1 MKQISLIVPCFNEQ
15 DSIRFFVEKV
25 EEIFLQLPNYSYE
38 IVFINDG
45 SKDRTKEVILDLS
58 NINKKIKLVDLAR
71 NFGKEIALAAGLDY
85 CSGNAVIPMDVDM
98 QDPPEVIIDFINK
111 WEEGYDVVY
120 GIREE
125 RVGDTFLK
133 KLTAFL
139 FYRVIN
145 LLSDTKIPKDTGD
158 FRLMDKKVVEVLKQ
172 MKERHRFMKGIFAW
186 VGFNQIGIPYV
197 RKPRVSGQSKFNF
210 IKLSALAL
218 EGITSFSVRPLKL
231 ASFFGFFTSV
241 IAFIYGSYIIIR
253 SLINGSDVPG
263 YPSLIVIILFLGG
276 IQLIS
281 IGLLGEY
288 IGRIYNETK
297 ERPLYIVNQAYGFT
311 N

>member
-71 NFGKEIALAAGLDY
+71 NFGKEIALTAGLDY
-85 CSGNAVIPMDVDM
+85 CSGDAVIPMDVDM

-125 RVGDTFLK
+125 RVGDSFLK

-186 VGFNQIGIPYV
+186 VGFNQIGIPYI
-197 RKPRVSGQSKFNF
+197 RKPRVSGQSKFNL
-210 IKLSALAL
+210 IKLSTLAL

-297 ERPLYIVNQAYGFT
+297 KRPLYIVNQAYGFT

>member
-58 NINKKIKLVDLAR
+58 SINKKIKLVDLAR

-85 CSGNAVIPMDVDM
+85 CNGDAVIPMDVDM

-125 RVGDTFLK
+125 RVGDSFLK

-186 VGFNQIGIPYV
+186 VGFNQIGIPYI
-197 RKPRVSGQSKFNF
+197 RKPRVSGQSKFNL
-210 IKLSALAL
+210 IKLSTLAL

-297 ERPLYIVNQAYGFT
+297 KRPLYIVNQAYGFT

>member
-85 CSGNAVIPMDVDM
+85 CNGDAVIPMDVDM

-125 RVGDTFLK
+125 RVGDSFLK

-186 VGFNQIGIPYV
+186 VGFNQIGIPYI
-197 RKPRVSGQSKFNF
+197 RKPRVSGQSKFNL
-210 IKLSALAL
+210 IKLSTLAL

-297 ERPLYIVNQAYGFT
+297 KRPLYIVNQAYGFT

>member
-241 IAFIYGSYIIIR
+241 VAFVYGSYIIIR

>member
-85 CSGNAVIPMDVDM
+85 CSGDAVIPMDVDM
-98 QDPPEVIIDFINK
+98 QDPPEVIKDFINK

-139 FYRVIN
+139 FYRAIN

-297 ERPLYIVNQAYGFT
+297 KRPLYIVNQAYGFT

>member
-186 VGFNQIGIPYV
+186 VGFNQTGIPYV

-241 IAFIYGSYIIIR
+241 VAFVYGSYIIIR

-281 IGLLGEY
+281 VGLLGEY